1 MNLSVE
7 TRVRAPLEQ
16 VWLCWT
22 LPEHI
27 IHWNFADNEW
37 SCSSARNNLRV
48 GGTFDYRIESKD
60 GQSGYTI
67 SGTYTEVIRTK
78 LISYQLEDGR
88 RFSVMFEQLTDEIR
102 LVQRF
107 EAAPAEDKEVQQR
120 IWQAILDRFALY
132 TESMD

>member
-1 MNLSVE
+1 M
-7 TRVRAPLEQ
+7 
-16 VWLCWT
+16 
-22 LPEHI
+22 
-27 IHWNFADNEW
+27 
-37 SCSSARNNLRV
+37 
-48 GGTFDYRIESKD
+48 
-60 GQSGYTI
+60 
-67 SGTYTEVIRTK
+67 YTEVIRTK